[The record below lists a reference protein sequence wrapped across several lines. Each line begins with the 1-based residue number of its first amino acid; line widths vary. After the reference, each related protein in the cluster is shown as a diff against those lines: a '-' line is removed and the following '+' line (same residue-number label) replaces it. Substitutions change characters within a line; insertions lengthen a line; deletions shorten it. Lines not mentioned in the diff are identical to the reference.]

1 MKQEA
6 VMELA
11 PEATAERK
19 AVDERGGAKEAVNA
33 VEEGTVAVEEVKV
46 GEGAERAPTPVAA
59 PAAAATAVTATM
71 RRRGPSA
78 HAACQKAR
86 THTRRPPLCQ
96 PQTKAARLLP

>member
-46 GEGAERAPTPVAA
+46 GEGAELDSEDK
-59 PAAAATAVTATM
+59 AVDW
-71 RRRGPSA
+71 A
-78 HAACQKAR
+78 HA
-86 THTRRPPLCQ
+86 
-96 PQTKAARLLP
+96 